1 MIKFKKAEIFKFANG
16 TYVVEGLAYK
26 LMEVRAGQRAFDR
39 DKFINHPTKG
49 KMFLIPTNV
58 QFEITK

>member
-1 MIKFKKAEIFKFANG
+1 MVKFKKAEIFKFANKI
-16 TYVVEGLAYK
+16 YVVETMAYK
-26 LMEVRAGQRAFDR
+26 LMGVRAGQRAFDR
-39 DKFINHPTKG
+39 DNFINHPTKG